1 MAEIDVTR
9 MSSKGQVVI
18 PRQLRSSF
26 KEGEQLIVIR
36 SGKRIILQ
44 SAKNFDEKLK
54 DDIIF
59 AKRTEDAL
67 KRYDKGEFKSF
78 SSKEEFLA
86 ELEKW

>member
-18 PRQLRSSF
+18 PRQLRGSF

-36 SGKRIILQ
+36 SEGKIILQ
-44 SAKNFDEKLK
+44 SAKNFDAKLK

-59 AKRTEDAL
+59 AKRTEEAL